1 MLFPSFYPCICQL
14 FVSYFFSFIQFLIEV
29 LQSYKFCFDKAN
41 QVYSFDL
48 EQKKEVWGLRG
59 HEVHMFAVKEE
70 LFP

>member
-1 MLFPSFYPCICQL
+1 MK
-14 FVSYFFSFIQFLIEV
+14 SYWV
-29 LQSYKFCFDKAN
+29 NFDKAN

-59 HEVHMFAVKEE
+59 HEVNMFAVKEE